1 MLANSVR
8 CGAGTLNGA
17 AAGRHR
23 VYRVLDV
30 IPLVTAVDQL
40 ADRLRAMPHSTL
52 RRGAADAGRTLA
64 EQLAQRAQRLEATRA
79 LARSASELP
88 RTLPHVED
96 FSVGDQLAVAGHD
109 LAEALA
115 AFGTRQ
121 QLAEAQ
127 DLLAEGS
134 RTVR

>member
-1 MLANSVR
+1 M
-8 CGAGTLNGA
+8 
-17 AAGRHR
+17 
-23 VYRVLDV
+23 LDV

-40 ADRLRAMPHSTL
+40 ADRLRSMPHSTL
-52 RRGAADAGRTLA
+52 RRGAADAARALA
-64 EQLAQRAQRLEATRA
+64 EQLTQRAQQLEATTQA
-79 LARSASELP
+79 SARSGAEPP

-115 AFGTRQ
+115 ASGTQR

-127 DLLAEGS
+127 DLLTEGS